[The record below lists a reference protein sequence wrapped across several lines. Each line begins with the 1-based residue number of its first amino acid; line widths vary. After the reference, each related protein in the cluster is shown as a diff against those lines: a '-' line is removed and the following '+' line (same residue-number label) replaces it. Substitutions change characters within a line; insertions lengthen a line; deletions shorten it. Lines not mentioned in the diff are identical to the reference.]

1 MNKITTM
8 DRKNAGNI
16 RKILETE
23 LEPILKQHG
32 LSFDLGN
39 ASYDDDSVKFNG
51 FRISIEGGL
60 SVQEK
65 ALEREIADRRNY
77 EFMVELDPTKVTK
90 SFGMKVS
97 LVGFKPR
104 ARKRPFVIRDLET
117 AKEYIIST
125 EQAEKLFGPTI
136 SSENIIKVSL

>member
-16 RKILETE
+16 RKLLETE

-32 LSFDLGN
+32 LSFELGN

-77 EFMVELDPTKVTK
+77 EFMVELDPTKIAK
-90 SFGMKVS
+90 SFGMSVS

-117 AKEYIIST
+117 AKEYIIT
-125 EQAEKLFGPTI
+125 TKQAEKLFGPTI
-136 SSENIIKVSL
+136 SSENIVKVSQ

>member
-1 MNKITTM
+1 MKTITTM

-32 LSFDLGN
+32 LSFALGN

-60 SVQEK
+60 SVQGK
-65 ALEREIADRRNY
+65 ALE
-77 EFMVELDPTKVTK
+77 
-90 SFGMKVS
+90 SS
-97 LVGFKPR
+97 LTE
-104 ARKRPFVIRDLET
+104 ET
-117 AKEYIIST
+117 M
-125 EQAEKLFGPTI
+125 
-136 SSENIIKVSL
+136 SLWWS